1 METASAKTRRMTSI
15 RAALARAY
23 PEALC
28 ELDVTTP
35 FEVLVATIL
44 SAQCTDKLVNTVTPA
59 LFAACPTPERMAQL
73 TPEQIEPYI
82 RRLGL
87 FRNKA
92 RHLAAASRVL
102 VERFGGTVPA
112 SMDDLLVLPGVGR
125 KTANCVR
132 VNAYGKPGI
141 MVDTHCKRLAG
152 RLGLT
157 EERDPDRI
165 EADLG
170 ALMPRKA
177 WGAVS
182 HRLILHGRRVCH
194 ARTPAC
200 GECCLRRWCPSAK
213 GMAGTASL

>member
-1 METASAKTRRMTSI
+1 METVAAKRKRMDSI
-15 RAALARAY
+15 RAALARTY
-23 PEALC
+23 PDALC

-73 TPEQIEPYI
+73 TPEEIEPYI

-92 RHLAAASRVL
+92 RHLAEASREL
-102 VERFGGTVPA
+102 VERFGGRVPA
-112 SMDDLLVLPGVGR
+112 SMDGLLTLPGVGR
-125 KTANCVR
+125 KTANCVL

-157 EERDPDRI
+157 EERNPDRI
-165 EADLG
+165 EAALG
-170 ALMPRKA
+170 ALMPRRA
-177 WGAVS
+177 WGDVS

-194 ARTPAC
+194 ARKPAC
-200 GECCLRRWCPSAK
+200 ERCGLRRWCPS
-213 GMAGTASL
+213 GS